1 MMRRWLPH
9 PVTSCVL
16 LVAWLLLNRSA
27 DAGHVLLGALLAVA
41 IPLAVRRFFH
51 RPVRL
56 RRPRAAVRLAL
67 VVLWDI
73 VRANVNVARLV
84 LGPPARLRPVFV
96 EVPLDVEHPIA
107 VALLASIVTMT
118 PGTVSCD
125 PSTDRRRILVHAL
138 DVDDPDRLARE
149 IKSRYERPLQ
159 EIFAC

>member
-1 MMRRWLPH
+1 
-9 PVTSCVL
+9 VL
-16 LVAWLLLNRSA
+16 LVAWLLLNRSV
-27 DAGHVLLGALLAVA
+27 DAGHVLLGALLAVV
-41 IPLAVRRFFH
+41 IPLAVRRFFQ

-73 VRANVNVARLV
+73 VLANVSVARLV
-84 LGPPARLRPVFV
+84 LGPSARLRPAFV
-96 EVPLDVEHPIA
+96 EVALDVEHPVA

-125 PSTDRRRILVHAL
+125 PSRDRRRILVHAL

-149 IKSRYERPLQ
+149 IKSRYERPLL